1 MLDRSTAQK
10 ARDHV
15 LDAIQHINCSLQLV
29 EGQLP
34 DAAFQKMKRAA
45 GLAIGGLDVDYL
57 CRIFEL
63 FPDLDDVEERAGS
76 ITSAEKDSG
85 ESR

>member
-10 ARDHV
+10 ARDHI
-15 LDAIQHINCSLQLV
+15 LEAIQHVNCSLQLV
-29 EGQLP
+29 EGQFP

-63 FPDLDDVEERAGS
+63 FPDLDDVEERAES
-76 ITSAEKDSG
+76 ITVAEKSSE